1 MSNFNAFK
9 TANDVIRA
17 VTGVQGLTK
26 PTDISVSPDKTTQQ
40 LLDLLNE
47 LGSELLDKHDWQS
60 LIRTFSVAT
69 TTATEYDLPSDLMR
83 FIDEA
88 AWNHTTR
95 LPMIGPLNSQ
105 QWRMLLARRL
115 GGTTLR
121 VQYTIR
127 DGKMVLYFA
136 PTPSQDLE
144 MDYISRGWVMD
155 ADDNTIRKDFVE
167 KAGDI
172 ILFRNDLVVAGLK
185 ARFRDAK
192 GFDTTDAERRYRA
205 ILEKAISDDR
215 PHQALSLTG
224 RSAFPYLGYVNM
236 PDTGYGNAS

>member
-1 MSNFNAFK
+1 MATFNKFK
-9 TANDVIRA
+9 TANEIIRA
-17 VTGVQGLTK
+17 VTGIQGLSK
-26 PTDISVSPDKTTQQ
+26 PTDITVSPDKTTQQ
-40 LLDLLNE
+40 MMDLLNE
-47 LGSELLDKHDWQS
+47 LGSELLDKADWQS

-69 TTATEYDLPSDLMR
+69 SAATEYDLPSDLMR

-88 AWNHTTR
+88 AWNHTNR
-95 LPMIGPLNSQ
+95 LPLIGPLNPQ

-121 VQYTIR
+121 IQYTIR

-155 ADDNTIRKDFVE
+155 ADDNAIRKDYIE

-172 ILFRNDLVVAGLK
+172 VLFRNDLVIAGLK
-185 ARFRDAK
+185 YKFRDAK
-192 GFDTTDAERRYRA
+192 GFDTTTARQQYKE
-205 ILEKAISDDR
+205 ILEKAIADDK
-215 PHQALSLTG
+215 PHQTLSLTG
-224 RSAFPYLGYVNM
+224 RSAFPYLGYINM
-236 PDTGYGNAS
+236 PDTGYGSAS